1 MNRSRLLQVVVLA
14 GMVAATTVTAE
25 AQSGQQLVITMTV
38 AGRVQDRGG
47 AYYIAFAVTNSLL
60 AGPQPDSTN
69 WTHYIVYRDGR
80 FFFGVVPPTTVRPFG
95 FAAIRPPAPFLSGQV
110 LPDGRGLQVSIPIA
124 DLRTG
129 PALPTRV
136 LINFVTVD
144 EANRPLDA
152 LGQGASDQFGF
163 VTVDLRRDSFVTVR
177 APRGNYPDPNF
188 DITGGDIRITTP

>member
-1 MNRSRLLQVVVLA
+1 MNRWRLLHAVVLA
-14 GMVAATTVTAE
+14 AMVAATTTLAE

-38 AGRVQDRGG
+38 AARVQDQGG
-47 AYYIAFAVTNSLL
+47 AYYIAFAVTDSLL

-69 WTHYIVYRDGR
+69 WTHYILYRDGR

-95 FAAIRPPAPFLSGQV
+95 FAVIRPPTPFLSGQV
-110 LPDGRGLQVSIPIA
+110 LPERRGLQVRVPIA

-129 PALPTRV
+129 PALPARV

-152 LGQGASDQFGF
+152 LGQGASDQYGF

-177 APRGNYPDPNF
+177 ASRGNCPDPNF
-188 DITGGDIRITTP
+188 DITGGEIRITTP